1 MRLLQSGSA
10 GPDVRTAQA
19 ALNFHAEP
27 GNVTLVEDGRFGRN
41 SHNRVV
47 QFQKFHSLVPDG
59 KIGAKTR
66 SRLYAIRTTYVALA
80 VTDTPSPYNR
90 KIPAQRPS
98 LIDWSKMEWRFTP
111 RLHFSPAGTP
121 LTLPTLV
128 TPGTGFQPVP
138 RMLWNLPLH
147 QGQTK
152 VRLPPARANPVKF
165 TLMSFSILPKGR
177 LSLSNDLSIKPVLEK
192 DGTLKIQGVATSRLG
207 ILEGDA
213 LSFSVFHKAQADG
226 KLTPV
231 GVTNKSVSGL
241 TLKYKW
247 GKLEISC
254 EQKLME
260 FDPRKEEVT
269 FSPLMT
275 GGSLNFAGTSLK
287 VSGKF

>member
-41 SHNRVV
+41 THNRVV

-66 SRLYAIRTTYVALA
+66 ARLYAIRTTYVALA
-80 VTDTPSPYNR
+80 VTEMPSPYNL

-128 TPGTGFQPVP
+128 TPGTGFQPLP

-152 VRLPPARANPVKF
+152 VRLPPARATPVKF
-165 TLMSFSILPKGR
+165 ILMSFSILPQGR
-177 LSLSNDLSIKPVLEK
+177 LSLYNDLSIKPVLER
-192 DGTLKIQGVATSRLG
+192 DGTWRIEGVLNSRLDMLKIGP
-207 ILEGDA
+207 
-213 LSFSVFHKAQADG
+213 LSFSVFNNAQAAG
-226 KLTPV
+226 KVTPF
-231 GVTNKSVSGL
+231 GVNNKSVSGL
-241 TLKYKW
+241 TVKYNL
-247 GKLEISC
+247 GKLVISG

-275 GGSLNFAGTSLK
+275 GGSLNLGGFSLK
-287 VSGKF
+287 ISGTF